1 MPDIEDSLRRYAD
14 ALERSATARV
24 DAPPQ
29 RRRGALV
36 ACAAAIA
43 VVAIASTAV
52 LVTTSDRDSQVST
65 VGQSST
71 KRRPFPVSDRCQ
83 KVNRDREFEVFMSPS
98 ATSAQVAAVKTVLQS
113 DTGVRSFRFLSH
125 AAAYREFARLFRGQP
140 GLITSTS
147 AADLPESFRV
157 KPRDAGSARRT
168 RRRLVSFAGVDE
180 VNLSNG
186 CRRPRRPHRS
196 IQTCGSPPPSSSTR
210 RRSCRAKT

>member
-24 DAPPQ
+24 DAPPR
-29 RRRGALV
+29 RRRGLLV
-36 ACAAAIA
+36 ACAVAFA

-52 LVTTSDRDSQVST
+52 LMTRGDHPSRVST
-65 VGQSST
+65 VAPSA
-71 KRRPFPVSDRCQ
+71 KPRPFPVSDRCQ
-83 KVNRDREFEVFMSPS
+83 QANRNREFEVFMSPS

-113 DTGVRSFRFLSH
+113 DTGVRSFRYLSH